1 MMLLGTALVCLVL
14 RKGVRRW
21 RAFSSFAGAVA
32 QVASALRHLPLY
44 SNAAAPIDI
53 KQDPVFQDAY
63 RRALHVAKVAKRH
76 GQQIEF
82 KGPKEP
88 RPLPSFAQILANGS
102 GSAPP
107 TRPSQ
112 HFNGPQPT
120 LKDLVEA
127 VKGGEV
133 VAKTTVCVGLPSTFS
148 HGTTLSSISKKTPR
162 EAVVAQ
168 WRMNMLQTMTDSDS
182 SCSKCASKFQRNF
195 NARDWELKHCFKADY
210 CHFEEE

>member
-1 MMLLGTALVCLVL
+1 MCAGGGRSRRSPGRWPRLQALCGTCRFTPTL
-14 RKGVRRW
+14 RPPST
-21 RAFSSFAGAVA
+21 SSKIPC
-32 QVASALRHLPLY
+32 SRT
-44 SNAAAPIDI
+44 
-53 KQDPVFQDAY
+53 

-127 VKGGEV
+127 VKGEEV